1 MMLDD
6 TNSSQADKKYK
17 ELITDKDYKI
27 YFDEQVLNIQ
37 KKGLDNFVDALLD
50 TYEDG
55 VNPLLILD
63 EFWKKR
69 PFLFDKNKVWWLWNH
84 NTCGWETTDQTEL
97 INAFNYKGKKR
108 FSTNSRHK
116 NEIIEGMR
124 QVGRRKIPPEAP
136 KSWVQ
141 FKDKIFNIATGTIM
155 SATPDY
161 FICNPIPYSIGEDET
176 TPIMDSLFESWVG
189 KKYVIDLYEIIAYCC
204 YTDYPIHVLI
214 AMIGSGRNGKSRF
227 QALLGKFIG
236 SHNISSSDLD
246 NLLDNRFE
254 TFKLYRKLV
263 CNLSEMHW
271 STITKSPKLKRLT
284 GQDLIGYEKK
294 GCDPFDSYNYAKIL
308 ISSNALPS
316 STDDSEAWFRRWMI
330 IEFPNEFPEGKDVL
344 DSIPEI
350 EYNNLARKCV
360 RILPELLGRGHFAN
374 QGTIEERKAR
384 YIMASNPLPFFLQHF
399 CTFDVTG
406 YVRKSELY
414 NAYVKFLTKNKRRV
428 VTTKEFNQ
436 ILLTEGYE
444 VRRTYKNNER
454 DEWIECL
461 TLNSN
466 WDNLIINSM
475 SLSKLSNLSNRNDID
490 SICNKQLKNAGYF
503 GYSGYSDFEQKYIP
517 EYDLNN
523 LVYHKCIVSP
533 SSNYDIG
540 ICNASPCNLNDN
552 GQPICGKHWHLFYD
566 FK

>member
-55 VNPLLILD
+55 GNPLLILD

-204 YTDYPIHVLI
+204 YTDYPINVLI
-214 AMIGSGRNGKSRF
+214 AMIGSGRNG
-227 QALLGKFIG
+227 
-236 SHNISSSDLD
+236 
-246 NLLDNRFE
+246 
-254 TFKLYRKLV
+254 
-263 CNLSEMHW
+263 
-271 STITKSPKLKRLT
+271 
-284 GQDLIGYEKK
+284 
-294 GCDPFDSYNYAKIL
+294 
-308 ISSNALPS
+308 
-316 STDDSEAWFRRWMI
+316 
-330 IEFPNEFPEGKDVL
+330 
-344 DSIPEI
+344 
-350 EYNNLARKCV
+350 
-360 RILPELLGRGHFAN
+360 
-374 QGTIEERKAR
+374 
-384 YIMASNPLPFFLQHF
+384 
-399 CTFDVTG
+399 
-406 YVRKSELY
+406 
-414 NAYVKFLTKNKRRV
+414 
-428 VTTKEFNQ
+428 
-436 ILLTEGYE
+436 
-444 VRRTYKNNER
+444 
-454 DEWIECL
+454 
-461 TLNSN
+461 
-466 WDNLIINSM
+466 
-475 SLSKLSNLSNRNDID
+475 
-490 SICNKQLKNAGYF
+490 
-503 GYSGYSDFEQKYIP
+503 
-517 EYDLNN
+517 
-523 LVYHKCIVSP
+523 
-533 SSNYDIG
+533 
-540 ICNASPCNLNDN
+540 
-552 GQPICGKHWHLFYD
+552 
-566 FK
+566 